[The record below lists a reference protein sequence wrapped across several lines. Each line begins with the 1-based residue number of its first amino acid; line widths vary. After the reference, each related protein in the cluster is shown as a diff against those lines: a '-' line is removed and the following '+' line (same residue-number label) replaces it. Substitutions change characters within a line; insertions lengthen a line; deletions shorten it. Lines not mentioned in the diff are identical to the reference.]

1 MGRVCGLRT
10 ATWFSHSSAIKTAT
24 IKRSFE
30 ISSGSPPGVFNVRLS
45 SSTPNWPAPHQH
57 QLAHPSRAPQQ
68 RTVFL
73 GIHRDR
79 LPEPP
84 HHLLGPCDARESALR
99 TRGGGRGNELD
110 VCGSAGLAR
119 WGGKTEVVAT
129 LLASAMRGIDLTIG
143 PRNMLIGTT
152 VVVLARGGLRDF
164 LQPSLEK
171 RQRQPTP
178 SAPLPGYP

>member
-1 MGRVCGLRT
+1 
-10 ATWFSHSSAIKTAT
+10 
-24 IKRSFE
+24 
-30 ISSGSPPGVFNVRLS
+30 
-45 SSTPNWPAPHQH
+45 
-57 QLAHPSRAPQQ
+57 
-68 RTVFL
+68 
-73 GIHRDR
+73 
-79 LPEPP
+79 
-84 HHLLGPCDARESALR
+84 
-99 TRGGGRGNELD
+99 
-110 VCGSAGLAR
+110 
-119 WGGKTEVVAT
+119 VVAT